1 MCVCHLVDACV
12 EGWGAHGC
20 FLWENGRSEVGGHGG
35 NGAGSDSGQI
45 LLDKFLYSRHLLQE
59 DKGEKKQDLSSICSS
74 SSHTSTLRTCLVEY
88 LGGGA
93 VREPCVGLE
102 GDHLRADYG
111 LEFLRRHFAVLT
123 RDHVVHLA
131 VALQDRKVLVA
142 ARCLQDS

>member
-1 MCVCHLVDACV
+1 MLMAVSCGRMADQR
-12 EGWGAHGC
+12 
-20 FLWENGRSEVGGHGG
+20 WEVTVGTGR
-35 NGAGSDSGQI
+35 GQI
-45 LLDKFLYSRHLLQE
+45 RGKYFSINSFTAAISCKKTKE
-59 DKGEKKQDLSSICSS
+59 KKKQDLSSICSS